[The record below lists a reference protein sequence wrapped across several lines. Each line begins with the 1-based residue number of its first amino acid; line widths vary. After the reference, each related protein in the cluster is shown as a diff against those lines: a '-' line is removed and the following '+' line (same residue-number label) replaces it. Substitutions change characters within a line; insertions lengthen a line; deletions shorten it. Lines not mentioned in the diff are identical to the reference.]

1 MTVLAL
7 HQVNVSIGNV
17 AVCRALDVVF
27 NPGECWAILG
37 RNGTG
42 KTTLLHTLAGLRV
55 ADSGAVLLDG
65 TPITQQPRR
74 HIAQHLGLLPQD
86 SHDPFPATVLETAL
100 LGRHPHL
107 SLWGWETAK
116 DRALAH
122 AALAQVG
129 LEQWDAREVATL
141 SGGERR
147 RVALATLLTQDP
159 DILLLDE
166 PTNHLDLHHQVAL
179 LDLLAHQAREQRKTV
194 IMVLHDLNLAAR
206 FADHCLLLYGD
217 GNVCAG
223 ACDGILETPILER
236 LYSQPLRK
244 ISNRPPAWLP
254 V

>member
-1 MTVLAL
+1 MTTLAL
-7 HQVNVSIGNV
+7 HQVNLSIGSV
-17 AVCRALDVVF
+17 EVCRALDVSF

-37 RNGTG
+37 CNGTG
-42 KTTLLHTLAGLRV
+42 KTTLLHTLASLRV
-55 ADSGAVLLDG
+55 PDSGAILLDG
-65 TPITQQPRR
+65 APIMQHTHR
-74 HIAQHLGLLPQD
+74 HVAQRLGLLPQD

-107 SLWGWETAK
+107 SPWAWETAE
-116 DRALAH
+116 DRALAR
-122 AALAQVG
+122 AALAHVG
-129 LEQWDAREVATL
+129 LANWDARTLATL

-179 LDLLAHQAREQRKTV
+179 LDLLARQAREQHKTV

-223 ACDGILETPILER
+223 TCAEVLDTPVLER
-236 LYSQPLRK
+236 LYNQPLRK
-244 ISNRPPAWLP
+244 ISDRPPAWLP
-254 V
+254 A

>member
-1 MTVLAL
+1 MSVLAL
-7 HQVNVSIGNV
+7 DRVSLSIGTV
-17 AVCRALDVVF
+17 DVCHALDVTF
-27 NPGECWAILG
+27 SPGECWAILG

-42 KTTLLHTLAGLRV
+42 KTTLLHTLAGLR
-55 ADSGAVLLDG
+55 ATDNGSILLDG
-65 TPITQQPRR
+65 AAIEQLSRR
-74 HIAQHLGLLPQD
+74 HIAQRVGLLPQD

-107 SLWGWETAK
+107 SPWTWESAE
-116 DRALAH
+116 DRALAR

-129 LEQWDAREVATL
+129 LVDWDARTLATL

-179 LDLLAHQAREQRKTV
+179 LDLLARQAREHGKIV

-217 GNVCAG
+217 GDVCAG
-223 ACDGILETPILER
+223 TCDEILETPVLER
-236 LYSQPLRK
+236 LYNQPLRK
-244 ISNRPPAWLP
+244 ISEKPSAWLP
-254 V
+254 A

>member
-7 HQVNVSIGNV
+7 HQASLRIGNV
-17 AVCRALDVVF
+17 EVCRALDVVF

-42 KTTLLHTLAGLRV
+42 KTTLLHTLAGLH
-55 ADSGAVLLDG
+55 ATDSGTVLLDG
-65 TPITQQPRR
+65 TPITQQLRR
-74 HIAQHLGLLPQD
+74 HVAQRLGLLPQD

-107 SLWGWETAK
+107 SPWAWETAE
-116 DRALAH
+116 DRALAR
-122 AALAQVG
+122 AALAQVE
-129 LEQWDAREVATL
+129 LADWDTRTLATL

-179 LDLLAHQAREQRKTV
+179 LDLLARLAREQRKTV

-223 ACDGILETPILER
+223 TSDEVLETSILER
-236 LYSQPLRK
+236 LYNQPLRK
-244 ISNRPPAWLP
+244 ISDRPPAWLTD
-254 V
+254 

>member
-1 MTVLAL
+1 MSVLAL
-7 HQVNVSIGNV
+7 HQVSLRIGTV
-17 AVCRALDVVF
+17 DVCRALDVTF

-42 KTTLLHTLAGLRV
+42 KTTLLHTLAGLR
-55 ADSGAVLLDG
+55 ATDSGLILLDG
-65 TPITQQPRR
+65 TPIAQQPRR
-74 HIAQHLGLLPQD
+74 HVAQRLGLLPQD

-107 SLWGWETAK
+107 SPWAWETAE
-116 DRALAH
+116 DRALAR

-129 LEQWDAREVATL
+129 LADWDARTLATL

-166 PTNHLDLHHQVAL
+166 PTNHLDLHRQVAL
-179 LDLLAHQAREQRKTV
+179 LDLLARQARDLRKTV

-217 GNVCAG
+217 GNVRAG
-223 ACDGILETPILER
+223 TCDEVLETPVLER
-236 LYSQPLRK
+236 LYNQPLRK
-244 ISNRPPAWLP
+244 ISDRPPAWLP
-254 V
+254 E

>member
-1 MTVLAL
+1 MSVLAL
-7 HQVNVSIGNV
+7 DKVSLRIGTV
-17 AVCRALDVVF
+17 DVCHALDVTF

-42 KTTLLHTLAGLRV
+42 KTTLLHTLAGLR
-55 ADSGAVLLDG
+55 ATDNGSILLDG
-65 TPITQQPRR
+65 AAIEQLPRR
-74 HIAQHLGLLPQD
+74 RIAQHVGLLPQD

-107 SLWGWETAK
+107 SPWAWESAE
-116 DRALAH
+116 DRALAR

-129 LEQWDAREVATL
+129 LVDWDARTLATL

-179 LDLLAHQAREQRKTV
+179 LDLLARQARER
-194 IMVLHDLNLAAR
+194 AR
-206 FADHCLLLYGD
+206 SSSWC
-217 GNVCAG
+217 CT
-223 ACDGILETPILER
+223 I
-236 LYSQPLRK
+236 
-244 ISNRPPAWLP
+244 
-254 V
+254 

>member
-1 MTVLAL
+1 MSVLAL
-7 HQVNVSIGNV
+7 NNVSLRIGTV
-17 AVCRALDVVF
+17 DVCRDLDVTF

-42 KTTLLHTLAGLRV
+42 KTTLLHTLAGLRS
-55 ADSGAVLLDG
+55 ADAGAVSLDG
-65 TPITQQPRR
+65 TPIEQQPRR
-74 HIAQHLGLLPQD
+74 YSAQHLGLLPQD
-86 SHDPFPATVLETAL
+86 NHDPFPATVLETAL

-107 SLWGWETAK
+107 SPWAWESAE
-116 DRALAH
+116 DRVLAR

-129 LEQWDAREVATL
+129 LNNWDARTLMTL

-147 RVALATLLTQDP
+147 RVALATLLTQNP

-166 PTNHLDLHHQVAL
+166 PTNHLDLHHQVTL
-179 LDLLAHQAREQRKTV
+179 LELLARQAREQHKTV

-223 ACDGILETPILER
+223 ACEEILETSVLER
-236 LYSQPLRK
+236 LYNQPLRK
-244 ISNRPPAWLP
+244 ISEKPPAWLP
-254 V
+254 T